1 MNIFNETN
9 ELAEKI
15 SSLLNKEGIE
25 EELGTALLL
34 ILEDADSHLMRY
46 LEHEAERRILPTHAR
61 ACVGE
66 EGSDGCVQ

>member
-25 EELGTALLL
+25 EELGTVLIH
-34 ILEDADSHLMRY
+34 ILEEADERLMNY
-46 LEHEAERRILPTHAR
+46 LEDQAEKRILPAHAR
-61 ACVGE
+61 ACARKGV
-66 EGSDGCVQ
+66 

>member
-25 EELGTALLL
+25 EELGTVLVYV
-34 ILEDADSHLMRY
+34 LEEADSHLMTY
-46 LEHEAERRILPTHAR
+46 LEDQAEA
-61 ACVGE
+61 
-66 EGSDGCVQ
+66 

>member
-25 EELGTALLL
+25 EELGAVLVYV
-34 ILEDADSHLMRY
+34 LEEADSHLMTY
-46 LEHEAERRILPTHAR
+46 LEDQADT
-61 ACVGE
+61 
-66 EGSDGCVQ
+66 

>member
-25 EELGTALLL
+25 EELGTVLLL
-34 ILEDADSHLMRY
+34 ILEDADNHLMRY
-46 LEHEAERRILPTHAR
+46 LEHQAKT
-61 ACVGE
+61 
-66 EGSDGCVQ
+66 